1 MHVQSEQL
9 NGRNLAA
16 RRWTVVDTHACQT
29 VHGGY
34 GYGRVNWRNIAITLI
49 DTCGPWVLSVMAWLR
64 QLSALRVSNTVDSIG
79 HMSSWQAFLAAA
91 VVSVQEWT
99 PHTRV

>member
-1 MHVQSEQL
+1 MHVHSEQL

-49 DTCGPWVLSVMAWLR
+49 EGFPVLWLYIND
-64 QLSALRVSNTVDSIG
+64 QSLA
-79 HMSSWQAFLAAA
+79 QASPL
-91 VVSVQEWT
+91 
-99 PHTRV
+99 